1 MKTLLTLF
9 VLCFSYTLFADE
21 VSDFQIE
28 RISVGDSLL
37 DYYSKDQILS
47 MGVLEYKKKFN
58 VLNFKINGKY
68 EYLQFTVKKR
78 DKQYT
83 IYALEGLTT
92 KKIDKCL
99 SFKKNIVSEISEIL
113 GDGKK
118 LIDYG
123 KIKHNYDQSGKSYVY
138 SH

>member
-68 EYLQFTVKKR
+68 
-78 DKQYT
+78 
-83 IYALEGLTT
+83 
-92 KKIDKCL
+92 
-99 SFKKNIVSEISEIL
+99 
-113 GDGKK
+113 
-118 LIDYG
+118 
-123 KIKHNYDQSGKSYVY
+123 
-138 SH
+138 